1 MFEQATECFSLDARA
16 SISLGELAECCG
28 LTADELNEL
37 VDYQALT
44 PLDAAASERV
54 FSASWVGPLRTAA
67 RLRLDF
73 DLDLFTL
80 AMVLGQQERIAQLER
95 QVQSLQARLPAYLH
109 VVQHE

>member
-1 MFEQATECFSLDARA
+1 MFEQASDIFSLDADAR
-16 SISLGELAECCG
+16 ISLGELAECCG
-28 LTADELNEL
+28 LTVVELNEL

-54 FSASWVGPLRTAA
+54 FSAHWVGPLRTAA
-67 RLRLDF
+67 RLRQDF

-95 QVQSLQARLPAYLH
+95 QVQSLQALLPADSR
-109 VVQHE
+109 VVLAE

>member
-1 MFEQATECFSLDARA
+1 MFEQASECFSLDARA
-16 SISLGELAECCG
+16 SISLDELAECCG

-54 FSASWVGPLRTAA
+54 FSAHWVGPLRIAA

-95 QVQSLQARLPAYLH
+95 QVQSLQALLPTYPRRSP
-109 VVQHE
+109 